1 MKKVLLIAIIVCLLL
16 TMAAFPVSAEEDSVF
31 LSDLTPVSTVTRN
44 ANWPWTMDLCS
55 YYNVP
60 ISVGGTEYEKGL
72 SAHASDDGK
81 PITEIVFDIS
91 SFNYDT
97 FSAIFGKDFGSK
109 GTTNQTMV
117 AYAVLVDD
125 VIKAEGTVAGLEV
138 AEIIVDITGAN
149 KIALQILTAGDG
161 ASDDCG
167 SFANAKLYSE
177 KVETTEAATE
187 VATEATTEATPE
199 ATQEATT
206 EATPEV
212 TPEVTPETTP
222 EENVPQTGDNYTG
235 MIIFT
240 VLVLAS
246 ITFMAVFAKKR
257 SSSKN

>member
-1 MKKVLLIAIIVCLLL
+1 MKKVLLIAIVVCLLL
-16 TMAAFPVSAEEDSVF
+16 TMAAFPVNAEEDGVY
-31 LSDLTPVSTVTRN
+31 LSDLTPVSTVIRN

-60 ISVGGTEYEKGL
+60 ISVGGTEYAKGL

-81 PITEIVFDIS
+81 PVTEIVFDIS

-109 GTTNQTMV
+109 ATTNQTKV

-125 VIKAEGTVAGLEV
+125 VIKAEGSVAGLE
-138 AEIIVDITGAN
+138 AADIKVDITGAK

-177 KVETTEAATE
+177 KVETTEP
-187 VATEATTEATPE
+187 ATEATTEATPE
-199 ATQEATT
+199 VTPEATT
-206 EATPEV
+206 GGTPEV

-222 EENVPQTGDNYTG
+222 EENVPQTGDNFTG

-257 SSSKN
+257 SSSEN